1 MSNWQTDLITKIQNF
16 VRKYAQEQE
25 AIQKWHLDYIQ
36 LMEHIKNP
44 KYVSHCAD
52 AEAQRI
58 F

>member
-1 MSNWQTDLITKIQNF
+1 MIEEEEGQERDEELKL
-16 VRKYAQEQE
+16 KLKQEQE
-25 AIQKWHLDYIQ
+25 YIQKWHLDYIQ

-52 AEAQRI
+52 AKDQRI

>member
-1 MSNWQTDLITKIQNF
+1 MIEEEEGQKGDEELKLKLN
-16 VRKYAQEQE
+16 QEQE
-25 AIQKWHLDYIQ
+25 DIPEWHLDYIQ

-44 KYVSHCAD
+44 KYISLCAD